1 MQDLPDATRGQ
12 GRAGRGRRREADVYR
27 RPVDSTLIRSVGYD
41 LPGSVLEVELVDGH
55 VYEYYDVALTIYSE
69 LMAAES
75 PGSYFNDH
83 IKDMYAY
90 SRVDE
95 DGGGGDDPAPEA

>member
-1 MQDLPDATRGQ
+1 M
-12 GRAGRGRRREADVYR
+12 YR

-41 LPGSVLEVELVDGH
+41 LPGSVLEVEFADGN

-75 PGSYFNDH
+75 VGSYFNDH
-83 IKDMYAY
+83 VKDMYAY
-90 SRVDE
+90 SRVDD
-95 DGGGGDDPAPEA
+95 DGPGPQVP